1 MKPEPKLWTKVEL
14 VPKIKDFGSATLY
27 TNVIKFNLKGGLST
41 VHPEVGA
48 AIYRG
53 QAVQLEQSIRHVG
66 REPNQTGQDVHRL
79 TLSQASA

>member
-1 MKPEPKLWTKVEL
+1 MSSFSLAIPCVGGLAPLAS
-14 VPKIKDFGSATLY
+14 IF
-27 TNVIKFNLKGGLST
+27 KFNLKGGLST